1 MTTRPT
7 AKRTSL
13 LHRMVRAAALRA
25 DAYEEVEA
33 DPAATVQ
40 AVGVVV
46 LASVAAGVG
55 ARGFG
60 GGAPGDIAFFTVV
73 ALCVWGSWALLTYQ
87 LGARI
92 LPERTTQ
99 ADVGQLLRTLG
110 FAASPGVAHVV
121 GVLPGMT
128 RPVFAVTSIWM
139 LLAMIVAVRQALD
152 YESTGRAVAVCV
164 VGWLLAMALAVA
176 AGTFFGPVVS

>member
-1 MTTRPT
+1 MASGPTTTGR
-7 AKRTSL
+7 SL
-13 LHRMVRAAALRA
+13 LHRMMRAAALRA

-33 DPAATVQ
+33 DANATVQ

-73 ALCVWGSWALLTYQ
+73 ALAAWAAWALLTYQ
-87 LGARI
+87 IGARL
-92 LPERTTQ
+92 LPARKTQ

-110 FAASPGVAHVV
+110 FAASPGVAHVA

-128 RPVFAVTSIWM
+128 RPVFAITSVWM

-152 YESTGRAVAVCV
+152 YESTGRAVVVCLI
-164 VGWLLAMALAVA
+164 GWLLAMALAVA
-176 AGTFFGPVVS
+176 FGMFFGPVVS